1 VVSHDPLTIE
11 IYGTI
16 AIRALCY
23 VLPALVFFAFDVG
36 LPNLSKNVK
45 ARGKRHLP
53 SQLSRDKLVKVT
65 AIAVGNVALAILIQ
79 AALETVVT
87 RVLHLR
93 SLIKVTTILPLPLT
107 IVVDILKGLVCRSVL
122 SYLVHRYLLHT
133 YDTPL
138 KRWHRQWQHA
148 IDVPF
153 SLKSSY
159 DHPVNYLLHSWLPA
173 FLPAYLFRWHVLT
186 WHAFLLIISLEEVF
200 VFSGYAV
207 LPSSIILS
215 GMARRSEAH
224 FDSVRNRGPVGNF
237 GHLGILD
244 FVFRTACQHED
255 DILDDVKSEAEKH
268 RLQDRIDAA
277 VQAALSKQHESSSN
291 SDSKGKLTFR
301 KPKAN
306 STSADT
312 DTRADNGNDY
322 NDDTPEEGA
331 DSGPRRSG
339 RRRLFK
345 S

>member
-1 VVSHDPLTIE
+1 
-11 IYGTI
+11 
-16 AIRALCY
+16 
-23 VLPALVFFAFDVG
+23 
-36 LPNLSKNVK
+36 
-45 ARGKRHLP
+45 
-53 SQLSRDKLVKVT
+53 VT
-65 AIAVGNVALAILIQ
+65 AIAVGNVALAIFVQ
-79 AALETVVT
+79 AALEIVVT
-87 RVLHLR
+87 RVMHLR

-107 IVVDILKGLVCRSVL
+107 IVIDILKGLVCRSVV

-138 KRWHRQWQHA
+138 KRWHSQWQHA
-148 IDVPF
+148 INVPF

-159 DHPVNYLLHSWLPA
+159 DHPANYLLHSWLPT

-186 WHAFLLIISLEEVF
+186 WHAFLLIVSLEEVF

-237 GHLGILD
+237 GHLGVLD

-268 RLQDRIDAA
+268 QLQDRIDAA
-277 VQAALSKQHESSSN
+277 VQAALSKQHDSSSSGN
-291 SDSKGKLTFR
+291 SKGKLTFR
-301 KPKAN
+301 KPKA
-306 STSADT
+306 SGTSNGA
-312 DTRADNGNDY
+312 DTRAESGEDH
-322 NDDTPEEGA
+322 DDETQGEGE
-331 DSGPRRSG
+331 DSAPRRSG

>member
-1 VVSHDPLTIE
+1 
-11 IYGTI
+11 
-16 AIRALCY
+16 
-23 VLPALVFFAFDVG
+23 VLPALVFFAFDIG
-36 LPNLSKNVK
+36 LPNLSKTVK
-45 ARGKRHLP
+45 ARGNRHLP
-53 SQLSRDKLVKVT
+53 SQLSRDKLVTVT
-65 AIAVGNVALAILIQ
+65 AIAVGNVALAILVQ
-79 AALETVVT
+79 AALEIVVT
-87 RVLHLR
+87 RILHLR

-107 IVVDILKGLVCRSVL
+107 IVIDIVKGLACRSAL

-138 KRWHRQWQHA
+138 KTWHGQWQHA
-148 IDVPF
+148 INVPF

-159 DHPVNYLLHSWLPA
+159 DHPVNYLLHSWLPT

-186 WHAFLLIISLEEVF
+186 WHAFVLITSLEEIF

-224 FDSVRNRGPVGNF
+224 FDSVRNGGKVGNF
-237 GHLGILD
+237 GHLGVLD

-268 RLQDRIDAA
+268 QLQERIDAA
-277 VQAALSKQHESSSN
+277 VQAALSKHNGVPNSSN
-291 SDSKGKLTFR
+291 SGGKLTLR
-301 KPKAN
+301 KPKA
-306 STSADT
+306 SAESGD
-312 DTRADNGNDY
+312 D
-322 NDDTPEEGA
+322 NDDETQEGT

-339 RRRLFK
+339 RMRLFK